1 MNKKEEFLEKLSY
14 EELELIESITSSE
27 LMSAIEAKKPRIPKA
42 ERIDI
47 CGNYYYY
54 KEYGILY
61 LLQVIDGPDVDDWY
75 EVTEISIG
83 GSKVA
88 KYEASYEYEDILCYK
103 SLDPK
108 IYKLVESEIKER
120 DDAINCF
127 NNKIKEI
134 TETLK
139 S

>member
-14 EELELIESITSSE
+14 EELEIIDSITHSE

-61 LLQVIDGPDVDDWY
+61 LLQVIDGPDMDDWY
-75 EVTEISIG
+75 DVTEISIG
-83 GSKVA
+83 GKVV
-88 KYEASYEYEDILCYK
+88 KDEVPYEYEDILCYK

-108 IYKLVESEIKER
+108 IYKLVESEIKKR
-120 DDAINCF
+120 DDAIDNF
-127 NNKIKEI
+127 NNQIRRI